1 MREAVR
7 GIIYSQE
14 SDDEIFVIKRER
26 ESSLYYVFPGGGIED
41 EDRKIAVSSNF
52 IDISEE
58 IRMIALKRE
67 VMEEL
72 GIEIEIYQKFD
83 TFACNT
89 YYICKQVG
97 GTIGTGIGEEYNKS
111 NNRGTYIPMCIKISD
126 IDRYNLVPH
135 EIKNKF
141 LEYRKENDTNN
152 HYR

>member
-7 GIIYSQE
+7 GIIYSKD
-14 SDDEIFVIKRER
+14 SNDEIFVIKRER

-41 EDRKIAVSSNF
+41 EDRKIAVSSNL

-58 IRMIALKRE
+58 VRIIALKRE
-67 VMEEL
+67 IMEEL

-83 TFACNT
+83 TLEFNT

-97 GTIGTGIGEEYNKS
+97 GTIGTGTGEEYNKS
-111 NNRGTYIPMCIKISD
+111 NNRGKYTPMCIKISD
-126 IDRYNLVPH
+126 IDRYNLVPQ

-141 LEYRKENDTNN
+141 LEYRRKK
-152 HYR
+152 